1 MRCSKSL
8 VIDYFQFIIRM
19 TDNILQSSE
28 KKGKLMETDSVNRD
42 IGRRIRNFRN
52 RNGLTQQELADRTEL
67 TKGFISQLE
76 RGQVSASVVTL
87 MDLIECLGTTPAE
100 FFKDEEERVVFT
112 EKEYFEK
119 LDELGN
125 SRQWIVPN
133 AQRFQMEPLLVVVQP
148 HSSLEEDKPH
158 NGEEFGYLMSG
169 RLNLYLGEKVYHV
182 KSGES
187 FYYQASQKHRI
198 ENPGNRPAKLLWIS
212 TPPEF

>member
-1 MRCSKSL
+1 M
-8 VIDYFQFIIRM
+8 D
-19 TDNILQSSE
+19 
-28 KKGKLMETDSVNRD
+28 TDSINRD
-42 IGRRIRNFRN
+42 IGRRIRNHRN

-100 FFKDEEERVVFT
+100 FFKDEEEQVVFT

-119 LDELGN
+119 LDEQGN
-125 SRQWIVPN
+125 SRQWIVP
-133 AQRFQMEPLLVVVQP
+133 VVIQP

-169 RLNLYLGEKVYHV
+169 RLNLWLGDKVYHI

-198 ENPGNRPAKLLWIS
+198 ENSGSRPAKFLWIS